1 MEISENMY
9 ILNQNSEFLFYKL
22 LSNYYLYKKNLL
34 SDIFINVLNKY
45 KKYLCLKKRNN
56 IIVKNKPNRLNIL
69 LLIKLIHNFWKIKY
83 ISERGFL
90 YIENIKY
97 LNTSFLHYKKVNIYS
112 SNGIILPGLIIPNQN
127 YNTNYK
133 KSNTKSKLKIDI
145 GVETMNEVYE
155 LGITYNSLIF
165 LTDSL
170 SILNKKYLVSNHIS
184 SKLGLFIFLEIIS
197 SFKKNTNINFI
208 LYNNLK
214 NKTLI
219 LKNKIKI
226 IITLNRSKRI
236 GIIFINKDNLE
247 KILFYCQKTN
257 IICYINNYKINTYF
271 VTLNV
276 KYLNTPNEMIKK
288 KDLEKIIQFF
298 IWIFTEFN

>member
-1 MEISENMY
+1 MY

-22 LSNYYLYKKNLL
+22 LSNSYLSKNNLL
-34 SDIFINVLNKY
+34 SDIFLNVLNKY

-56 IIVKNKPNRLNIL
+56 IIVNNKPNRFQIL

-83 ISERGFL
+83 ISERGFI
-90 YIENIKY
+90 YIENIKD

-112 SNGIILPGLIIPNQN
+112 SNGIILPGIIIPNN
-127 YNTNYK
+127 NYKTSYKKYNTKY
-133 KSNTKSKLKIDI
+133 KLKIDI
-145 GVETMNEVYE
+145 GVSTMTEVYK
-155 LGITYNSLIF
+155 LGINYNSVIF
-165 LTDSL
+165 LRDSL

-184 SKLGLFIFLEIIS
+184 SKLGLFILLEIKS
-197 SFKKNTNINFI
+197 SFTKQENINFI

-219 LKNKIKI
+219 LKNQIKI
-226 IITLNRSKRI
+226 IITLNRRKRI
-236 GIIFINKDNLE
+236 CMIFINKENLE

-257 IICYINNYKINTYF
+257 ISCYINSYKINTYF

-288 KDLEKIIQFF
+288 KDLEKIIQFV